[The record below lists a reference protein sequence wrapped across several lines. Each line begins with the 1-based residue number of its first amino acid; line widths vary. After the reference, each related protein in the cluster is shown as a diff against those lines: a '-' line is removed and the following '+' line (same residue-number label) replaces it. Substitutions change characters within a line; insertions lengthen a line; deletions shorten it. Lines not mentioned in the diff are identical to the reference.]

1 MKSYLFVGI
10 LFLLIHNIGNSQEN
24 LNIHPDLIKHLNPS
38 LAPFYHGVASGDPT
52 NNSVVIWTKLTLDKS
67 VKEASVNWE
76 ISKDS
81 LFSQIIQ
88 QGISITNTDKD
99 FTVKERIENLKSNQT
114 LYYRFENKGSYSIIG
129 KTKTLPSKLNSY
141 KIAFAACS
149 NYEWGYFTNY
159 KYIAED
165 KTIDLVVHLGDYIYE
180 YGIGIYGDTSIGRI
194 NIPSHEIISLYDYRT
209 RYSLYRLDKDLMK
222 LHQMKPIIT
231 TWDDHEIADNA
242 YNEGAEN
249 HQENEGS
256 YINRKNAA
264 TQAYYEWLPI
274 HPKLNEPLYRSFSIG
289 SLINLIVL
297 DTRIEERTV
306 QVDSAEI
313 VNYFDSTRTILGKKQ
328 FSWLTQNLKQKETWK
343 IICNQVPV
351 GPMYSPS
358 KIKDNLYMDGWD
370 GYPFEKEKF
379 LHFLGDN
386 KIKNTVIV
394 TGDYHRSI
402 AMETDSKGTK
412 TKDDNVAVEFI
423 VTSITSANDDEYY
436 TLEKAQRRKELY
448 LINNPNMK
456 YCNNIDNGYLTL
468 KINKKSVIAEYLDIS
483 TVKKSEAIQFLDKR
497 FKVEAGK
504 NVLIE

>member
-1 MKSYLFVGI
+1 MRSYIFVGI
-10 LFLLIHNIGNSQEN
+10 LFLLIQKIGNSQEN
-24 LNIHPDLIKHLNPS
+24 LNIHPDLIKHLDHS

-67 VKEASVNWE
+67 IQEAPVNWE

-81 LFSQIIQ
+81 LFHKLIQ
-88 QGISITNTDKD
+88 KGTSITSSLSD
-99 FTVKERIENLKSNQT
+99 FTIKVRIEDLKQNQT
-114 LYYRFENKGSYSIIG
+114 LYYRFNYNGKYSLIG
-129 KTKTLPSKLNSY
+129 RTKTLPTKLKSY
-141 KIAFAACS
+141 KIAFVACS

-165 KTIDLVVHLGDYIYE
+165 KNIDLVVHLGDYIYE
-180 YGIGIYGDTSIGRI
+180 YGTGIYGDTSIGRI

-209 RYSLYRLDKDLMK
+209 RYSLYRLDKDLMR
-222 LHQMKPIIT
+222 LHQMKPMIT

-256 YINRKNAA
+256 YNKRKNAA

-297 DTRIEERTV
+297 DTRIEERTA
-306 QVDSAEI
+306 QVDSAEVI
-313 VNYFDSTRTILGKKQ
+313 NYYDSTRTILGKNQ
-328 FSWLTQNLKQKETWK
+328 FSWLTQNLNQKETWK

-351 GPMYSPS
+351 GPMYSPT
-358 KIKDNLYMDGWD
+358 KVKDNLYMDGWD
-370 GYPFEKEKF
+370 GYPYEKEKF
-379 LHFLGDN
+379 LRFLGEN

-402 AMETDSKGTK
+402 AMETDLRGTE
-412 TKDDNVAVEFI
+412 TPLDNVAVEFI
-423 VTSITSANDDEYY
+423 VTSITSANDNEYY
-436 TLEKAQRRKELY
+436 TLEKAQKRKELY

-468 KINKKSVIAEYLDIS
+468 KITKKEVIAEYLNLS
-483 TVKKSEAIQFLDKR
+483 TIKKSEASQYLDKR
-497 FKVEAGK
+497 FKVDNGK
-504 NVLIE
+504 NVLEK